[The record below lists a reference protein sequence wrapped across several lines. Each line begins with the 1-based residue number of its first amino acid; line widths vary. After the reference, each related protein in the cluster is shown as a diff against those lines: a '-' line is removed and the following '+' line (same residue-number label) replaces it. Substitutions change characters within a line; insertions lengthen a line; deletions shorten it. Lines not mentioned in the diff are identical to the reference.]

1 MQLRNPKQEKFCRLY
16 ADNSFVNDESEDKKT
31 IGEMYLEAGYT
42 PKEKN
47 DANSSGS
54 ALLTR
59 WHVQMRIKELR
70 AQRLSYD
77 GYSQLEIQK
86 LILDQLVN
94 VVNADPT
101 DIMQLVTSE
110 DTEARTEMIRD
121 IEEAYGDKV
130 IDFGNIVSLQTPMLS
145 RETASAIKSFK
156 VTYDKKTGAVNG
168 VDVQLY
174 DKLTAA
180 DKLAEVAGLK
190 SSNAVLVASAADI
203 ANDPDA
209 IRKGMEVY
217 RAIKRT
223 MGEKKD

>member
-1 MQLRNPKQEKFCRLY
+1 MQLKNPKHERFCQIY
-16 ADNSFVNDESEDKKT
+16 VKNSFVPEGQDRKT
-31 IGEMYLEAGYT
+31 LAEMYLEAGYS
-42 PKEKN
+42 P
-47 DANSSGS
+47 DDPAS
-54 ALLTR
+54 APGGAATLLR
-59 WHVQMRIKELR
+59 KWHIQMRIKELR

-110 DTEARTEMIRD
+110 DTESRNEMIRE
-121 IEEAYGDKV
+121 IEAEYGDKV
-130 IDFGNIVSLQTPMLS
+130 MDFGNTIALQTPMLS

-156 VTYDKKTGAVNG
+156 VRYNKATGTVSG

-174 DKLTAA
+174 DKLAAA

-190 SSNAVLVASAADI
+190 SNNAVLVASAADI

-217 RAIKRT
+217 KAIKRT